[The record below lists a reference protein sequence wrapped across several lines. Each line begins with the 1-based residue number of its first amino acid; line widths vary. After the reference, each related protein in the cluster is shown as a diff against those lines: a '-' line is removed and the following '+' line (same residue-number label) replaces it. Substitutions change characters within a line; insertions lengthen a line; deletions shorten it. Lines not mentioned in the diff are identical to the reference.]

1 MGLIFSGIRL
11 RISLLSF
18 PRIVFAN
25 TDRGYGDRMA
35 PRSIWNGTLSFGL
48 VRVPVKLFSAIE
60 PKGIGFREVHVKD
73 DSPLQHR
80 RICKADG
87 KEVERDEIAKGYE
100 IADGEFLL
108 LDPEEIKAAGGDRGK
123 TIEIDEFVDVTEI
136 DPFLFN
142 KTYYMGIRDHA
153 EPYAVVAD
161 ALRET
166 GKAGIGRFTFHNR
179 EYLVAVRALEDRLA
193 LHTLR
198 FADEIVPSGD
208 FDLGGKKGKAPT
220 KKEVG
225 MARKLIAGL
234 TEEFDPGEFQDEYR
248 AAVMDLIEKKAA
260 GKKAPAKRRKKSKKT
275 DDLSDA
281 LEKSL
286 AAQGA

>member
-1 MGLIFSGIRL
+1 
-11 RISLLSF
+11 
-18 PRIVFAN
+18 
-25 TDRGYGDRMA
+25 MA

-48 VRVPVKLFSAIE
+48 VRVPIKLFSAIE

-80 RICKADG
+80 RICRADG

-100 IADGEFLL
+100 VADGEFLI

-123 TIEIDEFVDVTEI
+123 TIEIEEFVDVAEI

-142 KTYYMGIRDHA
+142 KTYFMGVRDHA
-153 EPYAVVAD
+153 EPYAVVAE
-161 ALRET
+161 ALRQS
-166 GKAGIGRFTFHNR
+166 GKAGVGRFTFHNR
-179 EYLVAVRALEDRLA
+179 EYLVAVRAQEGRLA

-198 FADEIVPSGD
+198 FADEIVAGED
-208 FDLGGKKGKAPT
+208 FELVTKKGKAPT
-220 KKEVG
+220 KKEVT
-225 MARKLIAGL
+225 MARKLISGL
-234 TEEFDPGEFQDEYR
+234 TEEFDPGEYQDQYR
-248 AAVMDLIEKKAA
+248 AAVMDLIEKKAE
-260 GKKAPAKRRKKSKKT
+260 GKKAPKKRRKKRKKT

-286 AAQGA
+286 AAQGG